1 MMWMTGQTGMRLRPE
16 VRRRTG
22 HRAVGTVKAG
32 ILMDNQGI
40 HDGKNH
46 LTGKLKADRKSR
58 PERRTGQM
66 QEIQK

>member
-32 ILMDNQGI
+32 ILMEKQGI
-40 HDGKNH
+40 QDGKNR
-46 LTGKLKADRKSR
+46 LNGKLKAGRKSR
-58 PERRTGQM
+58 PGRRTGQM
-66 QEIQK
+66 RQIQK